1 MSKVDSVS
9 KYEIISPLAKGF
21 PLSIK
26 FYGSGGKP
34 TPHWHEH
41 LELLY
46 FTSGGRDVIVDGKS
60 YSAEAGDLII
70 VNGGQ
75 IHSFVDKRDDAGYY
89 CILIYPDFFRDI
101 DFEGTH
107 LATFVPKDRLVGE
120 CINEIYKEAS
130 DGAVGSDM
138 LMKSAAYRLIAHLE
152 RSYAVEHLTERD
164 QAKKAATLSRL
175 NTILEYVA
183 ENYNRPLSTKDL
195 AAILY
200 VSEGYFC
207 RFFKSAT
214 GKSAVEYINEY
225 RIKRAVALL
234 ENTDLTLS
242 EIAEQVGF
250 EDASYFSRAFRKIK
264 GESPSSYRSSSAKEV

>member
-9 KYEIISPLAKGF
+9 KYETISPLAKGF

-46 FTSGGRDVIVDGKS
+46 FARGGRDVIVDGKI
-60 YSAEAGDLII
+60 YSASAGDLII

-75 IHSFVDKRDDAGYY
+75 IHSFVDNGSDAGYF
-89 CILIYPDFFRDI
+89 CILIYPEFFRDI
-101 DFEGTH
+101 DFAGTQ
-107 LATFVPKDRLVGE
+107 LATFVQKDALVGK
-120 CINEIYKEAS
+120 CIDELYKEAS
-130 DGAVGSDM
+130 ESGLGSDM
-138 LMKSAAYRLIAHLE
+138 MMKSVAYRLIAHLE
-152 RSYAVEHLTERD
+152 RSYAVEHLSERD

-175 NTILEYVA
+175 NTVLSYVA
-183 ENYNRPLSTKDL
+183 ENYNRSLTTRDL

-234 ENTDLTLS
+234 ENTDLGLS

-250 EDASYFSRAFRKIK
+250 EDANYFSRAFRKVK
-264 GESPSSYRSSSAKEV
+264 GESPTSYRASLTK